1 MKTIKIIDIVKLI
14 EKKNY
19 KNLPKKIKINNK
31 TYKFDKTDN
40 EYRRYDR
47 GGSFTPLFEF
57 MKNGGIEY
65 FSELIQMEAEIIEEE
80 KEIEK
85 LDENNTNVLTNI
97 IENRKKI
104 NELIDAV
111 NEIRKEK

>member
-1 MKTIKIIDIVKLI
+1 MKTIKIIDLFI
-14 EKKNY
+14 
-19 KNLPKKIKINNK
+19 KIKNNEIK
-31 TYKFDKTDN
+31 QGTKFKMLGHVYIYNNGYIAKTDAN
-40 EYRRYDR
+40 ETIGNFYISQRMLND
-47 GGSFTPLFEF
+47 EV
-57 MKNGGIEY
+57 
-65 FSELIQMEAEIIEEE
+65 EIIEEE

-111 NEIRKEK
+111 NEIRRGN